1 MRDYYHFGHTHDPST
16 PTVATLQETIQQGRR
31 ERTTLQ
37 TEHLLQQAKLV
48 KLDQQCSR
56 LLVWGGKVASG
67 ALMTTGAPGV
77 VPLTSLSAPGTMD
90 WRLAQLQRE
99 ACALQAVFD
108 NVAGARA
115 AAEAK
120 CARAKQRADSA
131 AEVVAQLTV
140 TLDKACG
147 RLQWKAGDLEAGEG
161 VVKAKG
167 APGAGARGSAA
178 GVPAAATEGF
188 DAARQRRM
196 DAYEEEFRRLRVE
209 IADFTAR
216 LEQQAAATAVAVRTA
231 EAYVGTLESKVA
243 RKQARLVAV
252 QGERQAWADKLVA
265 LASSDWRSELRTEID
280 TAHRTLLM
288 RARSVAKQ

>member
-1 MRDYYHFGHTHDPST
+1 MS
-16 PTVATLQETIQQGRR
+16 Q
-31 ERTTLQ
+31 
-37 TEHLLQQAKLV
+37 
-48 KLDQQCSR
+48 
-56 LLVWGGKVASG
+56 
-67 ALMTTGAPGV
+67 
-77 VPLTSLSAPGTMD
+77 
-90 WRLAQLQRE
+90 

-161 VVKAKG
+161 VVKTKG

-209 IADFTAR
+209 IAD
-216 LEQQAAATAVAVRTA
+216 LCVSRTPPHTH
-231 EAYVGTLESKVA
+231 VPLQMQSPPSLNCF
-243 RKQARLVAV
+243 QH
-252 QGERQAWADKLVA
+252 
-265 LASSDWRSELRTEID
+265 LRP
-280 TAHRTLLM
+280 LL
-288 RARSVAKQ
+288 STTH